1 MAAMAPPPAEVE
13 ETPRLPMPSR
23 NPLPLSAGQE
33 AQVRELYHARVRGYC
48 AAEIKCPSIS
58 NSSSGARTDGG
69 SALVFAECALGRT
82 FSAPFKCRQQNR
94 VMNNCMITHATQA
107 EQDAARE
114 EWFAT
119 RLKRQKEREAKE
131 ERRKEQ
137 ERFHREWWGLPL
149 EDREGD
155 KGREV
160 MKKAE
165 RVGGFPKRDDGQ
177 LSKDRHR

>member
-1 MAAMAPPPAEVE
+1 MISYSN
-13 ETPRLPMPSR
+13 TC
-23 NPLPLSAGQE
+23 LSADIPI
-33 AQVRELYHARVRGYC
+33 A
-48 AAEIKCPSIS
+48 
-58 NSSSGARTDGG
+58 
-69 SALVFAECALGRT
+69 FAECALGRT
-82 FSAPFKCRQQNR
+82 LSAPFVCRQQR
-94 VMNNCMITHATQA
+94 LQMNTCMISHATQD

-137 ERFHREWWGLPL
+137 EKFHREWWGLPVK
-149 EDREGD
+149 DREGE

-160 MKKAE
+160 MRKAE